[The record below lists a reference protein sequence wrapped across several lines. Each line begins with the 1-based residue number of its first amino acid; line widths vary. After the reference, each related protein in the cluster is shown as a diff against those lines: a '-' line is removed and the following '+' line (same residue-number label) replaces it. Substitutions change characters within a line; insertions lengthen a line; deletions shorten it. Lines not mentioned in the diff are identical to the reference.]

1 MDSNKNERKAGS
13 SPPNARTRVR
23 HEGSSF
29 LEFEAPLCR
38 EVAALLEGRL
48 CVRIRDTEGG
58 QSKGKIRASGSSIE
72 EHGRRLGRD
81 VTVLSVRLG
90 WCRGRS
96 SSVQLPEQ
104 LGFSLGSKTLALGSQ
119 AAHL

>member
-1 MDSNKNERKAGS
+1 MDGNKSGYKAGS
-13 SPPNARTRVR
+13 VPPNVTTRVR
-23 HEGSSF
+23 REGSSF
-29 LEFEAPLCR
+29 LEFEGPLCR

-58 QSKGKIRASGSSIE
+58 QSKDKIRASGSSVGGN
-72 EHGRRLGRD
+72 GRRLGRD
-81 VTVLSVRLG
+81 VIVLSVRLG

-96 SSVQLPEQ
+96 CSVQLPEQ